1 MNAIWCYIH
10 PAAQMPSLGT
20 LQKPHL
26 QLRTKNMQQQANV
39 TIVGRMS
46 MIANVVPDPSKY
58 ALKCEQSSDLCD
70 ITRTFL
76 VNKKMSPPGSPFA
89 LHPAILKYSDLL

>member
-20 LQKPHL
+20 LQKPQL

-39 TIVGRMS
+39 TIVGKMS
-46 MIANVVPDPSKY
+46 MIVNVDPK
-58 ALKCEQSSDLCD
+58 L
-70 ITRTFL
+70 
-76 VNKKMSPPGSPFA
+76 
-89 LHPAILKYSDLL
+89 

>member
-20 LQKPHL
+20 LQKSHL

-46 MIANVVPDPSKY
+46 MIANV
-58 ALKCEQSSDLCD
+58 
-70 ITRTFL
+70 
-76 VNKKMSPPGSPFA
+76 
-89 LHPAILKYSDLL
+89 